1 MRYDEEKT
9 CSREQKKEERGRKR
23 LVGEVGIRSYDCDEV
38 VMNGRE
44 VVHDVL

>member
-9 CSREQKKEERGRKR
+9 CGREKKKEERGRQR
-23 LVGEVGIRSYDCDEV
+23 LVGEISIRNYECDEV

-44 VVHDVL
+44 VVHDIL